1 MNIFTKILYLDNKNF
16 KKLKKEKLKM
26 VELTYRLFMV
36 ATVAMLA
43 GTVFLLMSSREVD
56 PKFRRGVYISA
67 LVTGIAWYHYQ
78 KMTVSF
84 ASGDFDTPLRYVDWV
99 LTVPLMFVEVL
110 AVTSKGAEYAQK
122 VRTMG
127 AGALVMIGGGYYG
140 EVAAEAGDTQYWIGF
155 VVSMAAYAYLM
166 RALQSEG
173 DSLKGDEAVAFQS
186 IKNLILVGWI
196 IYPLGFLAPVV
207 SAELTDLREL
217 LYTIA
222 DIVNKVGLGVLVL
235 NMARIKSGEKV

>member
-1 MNIFTKILYLDNKNF
+1 MAEI
-16 KKLKKEKLKM
+16 
-26 VELTYRLFMV
+26 TYRLFMV
-36 ATVAMLA
+36 ATAGMLA

-110 AVTSKGAEYAQK
+110 SVTSKGAEYTQK
-122 VRTMG
+122 VRTWG
-127 AGALVMIGGGYYG
+127 LAAVLMIGGGYYG
-140 EVAAEAGDTQYWIGF
+140 EVNEAGGTEYWIGF
-155 VVSMAAYAYLM
+155 VVAMAAYAYLM
-166 RALQSEG
+166 RALQAEG
-173 DSLKGDEAVAFQS
+173 TSLTGDESVAFDK
-186 IKNLILVGWI
+186 IKNLILIGWL
-196 IYPLGFLAPVV
+196 IYPLGYLAPAV
-207 SAELTDLREL
+207 SPDLMDLREL

-222 DIVNKVGLGVLVL
+222 DIINKVGLGVLVL
-235 NMARIKSGEKV
+235 NMARVKSGEKV

>member
-1 MNIFTKILYLDNKNF
+1 MA
-16 KKLKKEKLKM
+16 
-26 VELTYRLFMV
+26 ELTYRLFMV
-36 ATVAMLA
+36 ATAGMLA

-110 AVTSKGAEYAQK
+110 SVTSKGAEYTQK
-122 VRTMG
+122 VRTWG
-127 AGALVMIGGGYYG
+127 LAAVLMIGGGYYG
-140 EVAAEAGDTQYWIGF
+140 EVNEAGGTEYWIGF
-155 VVSMAAYAYLM
+155 VVAMAAYAYLM
-166 RALQSEG
+166 RALQAEG
-173 DSLKGDEAVAFQS
+173 TSLTGDESVAFDK
-186 IKNLILVGWI
+186 IKNLILIGWL
-196 IYPLGFLAPVV
+196 IYPLGYLAPAV
-207 SAELTDLREL
+207 SAELMDLREL

-222 DIVNKVGLGVLVL
+222 DIINKVGLGVLVL

>member
-1 MNIFTKILYLDNKNF
+1 MA
-16 KKLKKEKLKM
+16 
-26 VELTYRLFMV
+26 ELTYRLFMV
-36 ATVAMLA
+36 ATAGMLA
-43 GTVFLLMSSREVD
+43 GTVYLLMSSREVD

-127 AGALVMIGGGYYG
+127 AAALVMIGGGYYG
-140 EVAAEAGDTQYWIGF
+140 EVSAEAGDAQYWTGF
-155 VVSMAAYAYLM
+155 VVSMVAYAFLM
-166 RALQSEG
+166 RALQAEG
-173 DSLKGDEAVAFQS
+173 TSLTGDAGEAFQK
-186 IKNLILVGWI
+186 IKNLILIGWI
-196 IYPLGFLAPVV
+196 IYPLGFLAPAV
-207 SAELTDLREL
+207 SPDLMDLREL

-222 DIVNKVGLGVLVL
+222 DIINKVGLGVLVL
-235 NMARIKSGEKV
+235 NMAKVQSGEKV

>member
-1 MNIFTKILYLDNKNF
+1 MAD
-16 KKLKKEKLKM
+16 
-26 VELTYRLFMV
+26 LTYRLFMV

-43 GTVFLLMSSREVD
+43 GTAYLLMSSREVD
-56 PKFRRGVYISA
+56 PKFRKGVYISA

-84 ASGDFDTPLRYVDWV
+84 AEDEVFDTGLRYVDWV

-110 AVTSKGAEYAQK
+110 AITSKGAEYAAK
-122 VRTMG
+122 VRTWG
-127 AGALVMIGGGYYG
+127 LAAVAMIAGGYYG
-140 EVAAEAGDTQYWIGF
+140 EVNEVGGTEYWIGF
-155 VVSMAAYAYLM
+155 VIAMSAYLFLM
-166 RALQSEG
+166 RGLQAEG
-173 DSLKGDEAVAFQS
+173 ESLTGEEATAFTN

-196 IYPLGFLAPVV
+196 IYPLGYLAPAV
-207 SAELTDLREL
+207 SSELMDLREL

-222 DIVNKVGLGVLVL
+222 DIINKVGLGVLVL